1 MDDEELEPLFDY
13 HRVQPYNAIIL
24 DDDSPDSSPV
34 ANAKKRK
41 IDTSVDEEKQ
51 DNKDVI
57 QVIDCEEKEEEDWL
71 KLPPKISADTVKK
84 RENSTI
90 KEIRLKKQ
98 ELASLAESAKH
109 VLRDVEDSVKRDLST
124 SLQSSEGSV
133 AEQQT
138 KPCSERAKIIICIQD
153 KDGSKQFRVFM
164 DDKFERLFKLYAD
177 KAKLNLQNLIFRFD
191 GDKISPTAT
200 PHSLG
205 MEDDDIVEVHV
216 KPS

>member
-13 HRVQPYNAIIL
+13 HRVQPYNAIFL

-71 KLPPKISADTVKK
+71 KLPTKISADTVKM

-90 KEIRLKKQ
+90 REIRLKKQ
-98 ELASLAESAKH
+98 ELASLAESAKD

-133 AEQQT
+133 AVQQT
-138 KPCSERAKIIICIQD
+138 KPCSERAKIIICFQD
-153 KDGSKQFRVFM
+153 KDGAKQFLVFM

-191 GDKISPTAT
+191 GDRISPTET

-205 MEDDDIVEVHV
+205 MEDNDIVEVHV